1 MEIGTTIWIPTHV
14 YKLYD
19 DIATRLGNISTEQV
33 MSAALTAYAEIMM
46 EEGKERFNPGNTPPL

>member
-14 YKLYD
+14 YKLYN
-19 DIATRLGNISTEQV
+19 DIATRLENISTEQV

-46 EEGKERFNPGNTPPL
+46 VEGKEEIDPGNTAP